1 MDIKIG
7 RESLTVKGIPEIVA
21 SNARVLK
28 EQILSVL
35 TDTHK
40 AIELDLSQTTFIDS
54 TGLGVL
60 ISLDK
65 AVRARKGVVRL
76 LYPTNSV
83 MTVLEL
89 TRLHRV
95 FEVVLRETESA
106 PVQRI
111 SPTPPPVNQS
121 APTRC

>member
-7 RESLTVKGIPEIVA
+7 RESLVVKGIPEIVA
-21 SNARVLK
+21 SNARTLK

-35 TDTHK
+35 TESHK

-76 LYPTNSV
+76 LHPTNSV

-95 FEVVLRETESA
+95 FEVVLRDADSSA
-106 PVQRI
+106 IQRG
-111 SPTPPPVNQS
+111 SPAAPVNQS
-121 APTRC
+121 APSRC

>member
-7 RESLTVKGIPEIVA
+7 RESLVVKGIPEIVA
-21 SNARVLK
+21 SNARTLK

-35 TDTHK
+35 TESHK
-40 AIELDLSQTTFIDS
+40 CIELDLSQTTFIDS

-95 FEVVLRETESA
+95 FEVVLRETDSPA
-106 PVQRI
+106 MQRN
-111 SPTPPPVNQS
+111 SPLAAVNQPAS
-121 APTRC
+121 STRC